1 MTEFNA
7 ADREHMLLALAQA
20 RSAEAQGEVPVG
32 AIIVKDDQIIARGH
46 NRNIMDHDPSA
57 HAEVVAIRSAATLL
71 NNHRLTGTTLYVTL
85 EPCAMCLGA
94 MLHAR
99 VERLVYGACDPNAG
113 AAGSVIDLSA
123 EAQFNHSIQV
133 DGGLL
138 EDECAQILKVFFKAR
153 R

>member
-7 ADREHMLLALAQA
+7 ADREYMLLALAQA

-32 AIIVKDDQIIARGH
+32 AIIVKDDQVIARGH

-57 HAEVVAIRSAATLL
+57 HAEVVTIRSAATLL

-85 EPCAMCLGA
+85 EPCAMCIGA

-138 EDECAQILKVFFKAR
+138 EDECTQILKVFFKAR

>member
-1 MTEFNA
+1 MVVIRLA
-7 ADREHMLLALAQA
+7 AEQ
-20 RSAEAQGEVPVG
+20 
-32 AIIVKDDQIIARGH
+32 
-46 NRNIMDHDPSA
+46 
-57 HAEVVAIRSAATLL
+57 L

-85 EPCAMCLGA
+85 EPCAMCMGA

>member
-7 ADREHMLLALAQA
+7 ADREYMLLALAQA

-32 AIIVKDDQIIARGH
+32 AIIVKDDQVIARGH

-57 HAEVVAIRSAATLL
+57 HAEVVTIRSAATLL

-138 EDECAQILKVFFKAR
+138 EDECTQILKVFFKAR

>member
-7 ADREHMLLALAQA
+7 VDREHMLLALAQA

-32 AIIVKDDQIIARGH
+32 AIIVKDDQVIASGH
-46 NRNIMDHDPSA
+46 NRNIMHRDPSA
-57 HAEVVAIRSAATLL
+57 HAEVVVIRLAAEQL
-71 NNHRLTGTTLYVTL
+71 NNHRLSGTTLYVTL
-85 EPCAMCLGA
+85 EPCAMCMGA

-99 VERLVYGACDPNAG
+99 VERLVYGASDPKSG

>member
-1 MTEFNA
+1 MMEFNA

-32 AIIVKDDQIIARGH
+32 AIIVKDDQVIASGH

-57 HAEVVAIRSAATLL
+57 HAEVVVIRLAAEQL

-85 EPCAMCLGA
+85 EPCAMCMGA